1 MLITRKI
8 LDITK
13 PIVKVRV
20 LVKMEAGKLMST
32 ASDSIQV
39 NDQKIHFVKRG
50 SGSHPLLFLP
60 GALGTATSD
69 FSPQIENFDPDMFTI
84 IGWDPPGYG
93 QSRPPNRNFEN
104 FFNKDADMAVATMK
118 NLGFEKFSMLGWSD
132 GGITALIASARYP
145 ENINKLVIWGA
156 NSYIAKSD
164 IEMIEQVADISKW
177 SDRMRKPMEDTYGD
191 SFPDMWLSWVN
202 AYKSYYA
209 NGGDI
214 CSDLLKNISAPSL
227 VIHGAKDA
235 MVAGEHIDFLHENI
249 KGSNKFVFKD
259 GKHNLHF
266 KYQKEFNKMVQDF
279 LKE

>member
-1 MLITRKI
+1 MLISRTI
-8 LDITK
+8 LDIAK
-13 PIVKVRV
+13 PVVKVRCFGR
-20 LVKMEAGKLMST
+20 MEAIKLMST
-32 ASDSIQV
+32 KSDFIQV
-39 NDQKIHFVKRG
+39 NNQKIHFVKRG

-69 FSPQIENFDPDMFTI
+69 FSPQIDNFDPNHFTI

-93 QSRPPNRNFEN
+93 KSSPPIRNFEN

-145 ENINKLVIWGA
+145 EDVNKLVIWGA

-177 SDRMRKPMEDTYGD
+177 SDRMRKPMEDIYGD
-191 SFPDMWLSWVN
+191 SFPDMWSSWVN

-209 NGGDI
+209 AGGDI

-235 MVAGEHIDFLHENI
+235 MVAEEHIDFLHTNI
-249 KGSNKFVFKD
+249 KGSTKFVFQD

-266 KYQKEFNKMVQDF
+266 KYKEEFNKMVQEF